1 MYVISIYKS
10 LVFYSPCLLCTKKV
24 HLLFSVEI
32 LGRPREVP
40 EEKHLVVHAR
50 VTLIPSGSA
59 AGDQVR
65 KLLSKASDS
74 K

>member
-1 MYVISIYKS
+1 MI
-10 LVFYSPCLLCTKKV
+10 
-24 HLLFSVEI
+24 FSVEI

-40 EEKHLVVHAR
+40 EEKQLVVRAR